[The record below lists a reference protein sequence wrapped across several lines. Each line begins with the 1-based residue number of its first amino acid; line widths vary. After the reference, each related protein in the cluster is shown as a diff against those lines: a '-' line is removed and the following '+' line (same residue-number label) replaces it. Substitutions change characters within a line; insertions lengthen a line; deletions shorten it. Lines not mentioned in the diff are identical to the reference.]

1 VHAGAVSYP
10 SIGDY
15 AIIGNCRTAAI
26 VSRHGAIDWLCVP
39 HFSGPSIFAAM
50 LDREKGGCLR
60 ITPREV
66 GAIDRGYLEDSAV
79 LQTTFHCAG
88 GVLRLTDFMTL
99 AETGPTG
106 GTALDPEHELVRIA
120 ECLSGEV
127 TLDAFYAPRPRY
139 AAAVP
144 RLERR
149 GKLGWACSHG
159 GLAAFL
165 TSDLD
170 FQVKAEGTLEA
181 RKTLAAGERC
191 YVVFSYCDND
201 VAVVNPIGGAVHERL
216 EATIAWWRG
225 WSSQCRYDG
234 PYGAH
239 VKRSALTLKLLTYSL
254 SGAVVAAAT
263 TSLPEGDTGDR
274 NWDYRYCWL
283 RDTSL
288 VLQSFLDLGFIRE
301 SAAFLD
307 WLLHAT
313 RLTWPNLQVLYDVFG
328 EANLPE
334 RELARLEGYKGLG
347 PVRVGNGAHEQA
359 QHDIYG
365 DVILTAF
372 SFVERGG
379 TLGIDERKLLAGF
392 GQAVRKRWREPDHGI
407 WEIRLPPRHNTYS
420 KLMCWVALDRLVKLD
435 ERLDLWVDA
444 EGFRSEREAIRKDIE
459 QNGFHADVESY
470 VGFYGGDAADASLLL
485 LARYGFLAADDP
497 RMVGTY
503 RHIERTLGVDGLLYR
518 YPPGPAYDGVGGSEN
533 LFGICSFWLIDYLA
547 RLGEVDKACAL
558 FEKMLGYAN
567 DVGLYAE
574 ELHAETREPLGNFP
588 QAFTHV
594 GLITAA
600 LALQQAEQ
608 GRRDEEIAR

>member
-1 VHAGAVSYP
+1 
-10 SIGDY
+10 
-15 AIIGNCRTAAI
+15 
-26 VSRHGAIDWLCVP
+26 
-39 HFSGPSIFAAM
+39 
-50 LDREKGGCLR
+50 
-60 ITPREV
+60 
-66 GAIDRGYLEDSAV
+66 
-79 LQTTFHCAG
+79 
-88 GVLRLTDFMTL
+88 
-99 AETGPTG
+99 
-106 GTALDPEHELVRIA
+106 
-120 ECLSGEV
+120 
-127 TLDAFYAPRPRY
+127 
-139 AAAVP
+139 
-144 RLERR
+144 
-149 GKLGWACSHG
+149 
-159 GLAAFL
+159 
-165 TSDLD
+165 
-170 FQVKAEGTLEA
+170 
-181 RKTLAAGERC
+181 
-191 YVVFSYCDND
+191 
-201 VAVVNPIGGAVHERL
+201 VHERL
-216 EATIAWWRG
+216 EGTIAWWRA
-225 WSSQCRYDG
+225 WSTQCQYEG

-239 VKRSALTLKLLTYSL
+239 VRRSALTLKLLTYSL

-313 RLTWPNLQVLYDVFG
+313 RLTWPDLQVLYDVFG

-334 RELARLEGYKGLG
+334 REIARLDGYKGLG

-379 TLGIDERKLLAGF
+379 ILGIDERKLLAGF
-392 GQAVRKRWREPDHGI
+392 GRAVRKRWREPDHGI

-420 KLMCWVALDRLVKLD
+420 KLMCWVALDRLLKLD
-435 ERLDLWVDA
+435 EHMGLYVDA
-444 EGFRSEREAIRKDIE
+444 AALRAERAAVRDDIE
-459 QNGFHADVESY
+459 RNGFSTQVNSY

-485 LARYGFLAADDP
+485 LARYGFIPAGDP
-497 RMVGTY
+497 RMVGTCQ
-503 RHIERTLGVDGLLYR
+503 HIERTLGVDGLLYR
-518 YPPGPAYDGVGGSEN
+518 YPPGRAYDGVGGTEN

-547 RLGEVDKACAL
+547 RLGETDKAVAL

-574 ELHAETREPLGNFP
+574 ELDALTKEPLGNFP

-600 LALQQAEQ
+600 LALAQAEE
-608 GRRDEEIAR
+608 GRRGREIAK